1 MSDLLKN
8 LRPAQI
14 RLIAAI
20 AEHGQLQVAA
30 TACRMTQPGASRML
44 AELERAIGARLFQR
58 TPKGMEPTPTG
69 TLLAQHARRIEHD
82 LRRMAEDFDDLHS
95 GLGGTVRVGAVT
107 GPALGQLVPQVQR
120 LKALSSSVDISIE
133 VAPSV
138 ALVQA
143 LERGELDFALAR
155 LPPQFDERDFVLEP
169 ARDEIVQLLVREGH
183 PMLGR
188 SPVSIADL
196 HGTRWILQ
204 QRGAPI
210 RAAIETAFHDEGMT
224 APPDVIT
231 TSSLLAIIALLK
243 ESDAVAPMSQEVI
256 DLMLEPPVSADLRR
270 LQLNRLVTVE
280 PYLIIQARGRH
291 ISKAAE
297 RLLGMVQESIRSF

>member
-1 MSDLLKN
+1 MSELLKN

-30 TACRMTQPGASRML
+30 NVCRMTQPGASRML
-44 AELERAIGARLFQR
+44 ADLEKAVGAQLFSR

-69 TLLAQHARRIEHD
+69 ALLARHARRIEHD

-120 LKALSSSVDISIE
+120 LKAESRSVDISIE

-155 LPPQFDERDFVLEP
+155 LPPQVNEREFLIEP

-183 PMLGR
+183 PMLAQG
-188 SPVSIADL
+188 SVAIADL

-210 RAAIETAFHDEGMT
+210 RAAIETAFHDEGLT

-243 ESDAVAPMSQEVI
+243 DSDAVAPMSQEVI

-270 LQLNRLVTVE
+270 LRLNRLITVE

-291 ISKAAE
+291 LSTAAQ
-297 RLLGMVQESIRSF
+297 RLLTMVQESIRAF